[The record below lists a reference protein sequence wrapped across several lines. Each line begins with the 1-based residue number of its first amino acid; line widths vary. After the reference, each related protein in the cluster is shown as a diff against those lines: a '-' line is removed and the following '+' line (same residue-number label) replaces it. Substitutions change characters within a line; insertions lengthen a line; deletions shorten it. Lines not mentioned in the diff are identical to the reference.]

1 MSLCVLSRGMHNIMS
16 VHNLIGCP
24 QKLKAMQMLKPNTK
38 GTRIKYVVGTPWQH
52 PNVRDRSDQN
62 VFGSKGRAE
71 SGLKMGKVKTA
82 RE

>member
-62 VFGSKGRAE
+62 CFWLQGKSREWFEDGE
-71 SGLKMGKVKTA
+71 S
-82 RE
+82 EDC